1 MVWYTETRRSSLQQ
15 RAIVQNKEGGRLCS
29 RKLYRKTK
37 KLSITQTM
45 VTKQLIITVSA
56 DELRSYVLLIIH
68 TCLRCLCIIYV
79 VCPSYCIVYNYNL
92 FSHEI
97 RYFFM

>member
-1 MVWYTETRRSSLQQ
+1 MHAWYGTQ
-15 RAIVQNKEGGRLCS
+15 RHAGPLYNKEL
-29 RKLYRKTK
+29 LYRTKEAGGSAPGNCTEKQK

-92 FSHEI
+92 FFS
-97 RYFFM
+97 